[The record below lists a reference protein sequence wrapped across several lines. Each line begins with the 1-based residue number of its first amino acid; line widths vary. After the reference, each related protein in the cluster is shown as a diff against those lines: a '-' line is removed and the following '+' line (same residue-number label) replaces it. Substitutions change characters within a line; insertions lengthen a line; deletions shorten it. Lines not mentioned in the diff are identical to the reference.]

1 MWTRSLE
8 PSTRRRDDLMNG
20 DLSSFSMHELFLT
33 EAETQCRILSDCL
46 VALEIRPGAPEL
58 LESLMRAAHSLKG
71 AARIIGLD
79 DAVRVAHAMED
90 TFVSA
95 QKGEVALGS
104 SAIDRL
110 LRGVDLLGRLASA
123 ESPAQMQDE
132 VESFVTGGAAPG
144 ESSAVACSFGDWE
157 SSHRSSTP
165 NTDGT
170 PATEPAAPT
179 AKPDDD
185 PRSLRVAA
193 ESLDQL
199 LGSAGESLVASRRI
213 RAFSNDF
220 WRLHGHQRKT
230 AASLESAISSASGG
244 GDVSASLR
252 QLQTMIESGD
262 RLVLAGHAEFER
274 FERSATQLSQR
285 LYGQALACRMRPFG
299 AIASSLRRAARDT
312 ARQLGRELAFEVRGE
327 GTDVDRDLLEKIESP
342 LLHLVRNAI
351 DHGIESPQERTAVGK
366 PAAGR
371 LIIEASHRAGFLV
384 IRVSDD
390 GRGVDPAELRSRVV
404 ARGLTDAGTAAKLT
418 RGELLEFLFLP
429 GFSLRSEVTEISGR
443 GVGLDVVQSMVRESR
458 GTVRISSD
466 PGQGTA
472 FVLQLPISLSVM
484 KALVFEIAGE
494 PYAIPLA
501 RVDRVL
507 SVPAAEI
514 ESIEGAQYVHVG
526 QGRVGIVDSAA
537 VLGLP
542 VESEGREQA
551 NVLLLS
557 SSDAQ
562 FGIVVSRFLGEGEIV
577 VQPLDKRLGRVRDIA
592 ATALTEDG
600 SPMLLLDVED
610 FLLSVRR
617 LAAGGQ
623 RLGFAPKS
631 AGPEKAARQI
641 LVVDDS
647 LTVRELERK
656 LLSSLGYV
664 VEVAVDGMDAWN
676 AARTGRFAAVVTD
689 VDMPRMDGIELTR
702 LIKNDARLRDT
713 PVIIVSYKDREED
726 RLRGLDAG
734 ADYYLTKGSFQ
745 DEGLA
750 RAVADVLG
758 EDPPP

>member
-1 MWTRSLE
+1 
-8 PSTRRRDDLMNG
+8 MNG
-20 DLSSFSMHELFLT
+20 DLSSFSMRELFLA
-33 EAETQCRILSDCL
+33 ESETQCRILSDCL
-46 VALEIRPGAPEL
+46 VALEIRPGDHLL

-71 AARIIGLD
+71 AARIIDLD
-79 DAVRVAHAMED
+79 PAVRVAHAMED
-90 TFVSA
+90 AFVAA
-95 QKGEVALGS
+95 QKGEVVLGS

-110 LRGVDLLGRLASA
+110 LRGVDLLSRLASA
-123 ESPAQMQDE
+123 ESPAEMQDE
-132 VESFVTGGAAPG
+132 VEIFVAGAASPDKT
-144 ESSAVACSFGDWE
+144 SAAPAVAAPAAE
-157 SSHRSSTP
+157 SP
-165 NTDGT
+165 
-170 PATEPAAPT
+170 APT
-179 AKPDDD
+179 AKAEDDS
-185 PRSLRVAA
+185 RSLRVAA

-220 WRLHGHQRKT
+220 WRLHRHQRKT
-230 AASLESAISSASGG
+230 AVTLENTIASASGG
-244 GDVSASLR
+244 GDVTSSLR

-262 RLVLAGHAEFER
+262 RLVLTGLAEFER
-274 FERSATQLSQR
+274 FERNAAQLSQR

-299 AIASSLRRAARDT
+299 AIVSSLRRAARDT
-312 ARQLGRELAFEVRGE
+312 ARCLGREVTFEVRGE
-327 GTDVDRDLLEKIESP
+327 GTDVDRDLLDSIESP

-351 DHGIESPQERTAVGK
+351 DHGIESPQERTAAGK

-371 LIIEASHRAGFLV
+371 LVIEASHSAGFLV

-390 GRGVDPAELRSRVV
+390 GRGVDPADLRSRVV
-404 ARGLTDAGTAAKLT
+404 AKGLTDAGTAEKLAV
-418 RGELLEFLFLP
+418 GELLEFLFLP

-443 GVGLDVVQSMVRESR
+443 GVGLDVVQSAVRESR
-458 GTVRISSD
+458 GTVRISSE

-472 FVLQLPISLSVM
+472 FLLQLPISLSVM

-507 SVPAAEI
+507 KVLAGDI
-514 ESIEGAQYVHVG
+514 ESIEGAQYIHVA
-526 QGRVGIVDSAA
+526 QSRVGIVDGAA
-537 VLGLP
+537 VLGRP
-542 VESEGREQA
+542 VDRDGHEEV

-557 SSDAQ
+557 SADGH
-562 FGIVVSRFLGEGEIV
+562 FGIVVSRFIGEGEIV

-623 RLGFAPKS
+623 LHGIAAKS

-656 LLSSLGYV
+656 LLSSLGYA

-758 EDPPP
+758 EESTP